1 MRLLSRRLRV
11 FGNWNQRWS
20 TELHGDHSERDYR
33 GHELSL
39 FLETWK
45 GLYEQQWN
53 IYKMLRN
60 EYKKVNILGGFW
72 IMGLEEGRGARGRGG
87 KARESPGAVGL

>member
-20 TELHGDHSERDYR
+20 TELHGDHPERDYR

-60 EYKKVNILGGFW
+60 KYKNNFI
-72 IMGLEEGRGARGRGG
+72 
-87 KARESPGAVGL
+87 SVGSLIVSVCMLNDATLVRLDSSFVR